1 LDIGC
6 AVRDGAFEVTDRD
19 GSLTRSGADRA
30 LIFFVVRLLR
40 RLQKMASPPA
50 IEYDENARALGPST
64 E

>member
-1 LDIGC
+1 MDIGC
-6 AVRDGAFEVTDRD
+6 ALRDGAFEVANED
-19 GSLTRSGADRA
+19 GSLTRSEADRA

-50 IEYDENARALGPST
+50 IEYDEYARALEPST